1 LQQAEGF
8 SSTPAT
14 RVGQMVTR
22 LEAKLSNETTQ
33 RTVTAGNQFT
43 NDNGETIELQPR
55 GQAVWCSLTSLC
67 EKLSH
72 LKELLDGFASTD
84 DTDMNASPS
93 FLHRAYSYAKSAGA
107 NPPIMVLTEVV
118 ARQTMSLYKDGSM
131 DGAVSTL
138 DMEIDA
144 PCGMSLF
151 VDQKGFANEAQA
163 AVSMRLILALMSDF
177 KKEDAKA
184 TADSFTKLQKVVKCN
199 DLVCALD
206 HMLTLISYE
215 LNSEVDVENAAA
227 FFHTTNGKANQE
239 LRTMFSTGVGR
250 QWLLDARNFSLQRAM
265 DAGFL
270 GSPSQCI
277 LRL

>member
-1 LQQAEGF
+1 MNFRLLIIGFAVMFVSTTNAQMTGITFEVDTAFYGPNTPSPEDTFDPLGTLDGYVTYKVYAE
-8 SSTPAT
+8 
-14 RVGQMVTR
+14 
-22 LEAKLSNETTQ
+22 
-33 RTVTAGNQFT
+33 FT
-43 NDNGETIELQPR
+43 NTTDVLSAIYSDVAVLGTIP
-55 GQAVWCSLTSLC
+55 
-67 EKLSH
+67 
-72 LKELLDGFASTD
+72 
-84 DTDMNASPS
+84 
-93 FLHRAYSYAKSAGA
+93 
-107 NPPIMVLTEVV
+107 
-118 ARQTMSLYKDGSM
+118 
-131 DGAVSTL
+131 
-138 DMEIDA
+138 MEIDA

-163 AVSMRLILALMSDF
+163 AVSMRLILTLMSDF

-227 FFHTTNGKANQE
+227 FFHTTQGKANQE